1 MSLRSYGGRR
11 KYLDRGRQ
19 RHQSNLERIEIV
31 TRRLHYRPLAL
42 PEISCSVE
50 TALLARVM
58 KNTETQRH
66 RGQGV
71 RPRGH
76 STIHRDQHEGLT
88 PCPRCLCVSVFF
100 PL

>member
-31 TRRLHYRPLAL
+31 TRRLHHRPLSL

-50 TALLARVM
+50 TALLGRAM
-58 KNTETQRH
+58 KKHRDTETQRQRH
-66 RGQGV
+66 KDTNGTWTMV
-71 RPRGH
+71 HVPFV
-76 STIHRDQHEGLT
+76 SL
-88 PCPRCLCVSVFF
+88 PLCLCVSVFF